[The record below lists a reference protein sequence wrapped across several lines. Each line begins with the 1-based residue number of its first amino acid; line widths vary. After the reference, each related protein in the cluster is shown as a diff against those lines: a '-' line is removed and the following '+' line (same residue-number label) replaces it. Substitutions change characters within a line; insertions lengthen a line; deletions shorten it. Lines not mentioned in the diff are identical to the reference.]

1 MPGIMYD
8 ILDYFDLGIL
18 PEEVEF
24 GKPKEDEE
32 RKAKER
38 ARQRLWLTLVMY
50 VGVFLGVLGENVV
63 SLFNAGKSIDWDTFG
78 VGRLLVALVI
88 TTVIFPQVFP
98 RIFDEKARKREK
110 VPAGER
116 LLQFCVAFQ
125 NGFFWPPFIKAI
137 GQTIQIVT

>member
-1 MPGIMYD
+1 MLIIYA

-18 PEEVEF
+18 PERPRLGE
-24 GKPKEDEE
+24 PEE
-32 RKAKER
+32 NEKRRMRKM
-38 ARQRLWLTLVMY
+38 ARQRFWLTLAMY